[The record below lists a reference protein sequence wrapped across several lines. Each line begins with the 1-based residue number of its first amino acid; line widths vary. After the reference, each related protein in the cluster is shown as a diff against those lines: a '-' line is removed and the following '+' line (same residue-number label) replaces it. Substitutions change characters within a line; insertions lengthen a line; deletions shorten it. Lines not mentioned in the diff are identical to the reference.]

1 MLKSVFPEIMGRRP
15 VGIVKT
21 EAHTKDGA
29 LPLTIFYPAEEGAER
44 EQAEYAFSEA
54 LFGLPLWEERTRF
67 LKEVPAAEG
76 KFPIVFY
83 NHGYASYEM
92 SNSILC
98 GDIAACGF
106 IVVSIGHPGE
116 ATAVKLMDGT
126 VIPMDE
132 EFQKET
138 YDVVKEEKLQA
149 IIAEMIRTPF
159 EEEKD
164 MYFIEK
170 GKIFCNIHEK
180 NERMKIWVKQIQTAA
195 DLIIEYVK
203 EKESPIR
210 GKAELS
216 CGFGLT
222 GHSFG
227 GAAAIEAC
235 REDARFTCGVDVDG
249 CELDEHYGE
258 DIGKPFM
265 CIGNEITAK
274 FLRGIHLKNTSD
286 TYQVIL
292 DDVEHMGFTDVIF
305 FPEAAAAMKIPLGKS
320 KAEAVRKA
328 VSGYHIWFFEKYLK
342 KIASEKPGKQPG
354 VRLIENRRNW
364 GK

>member
-1 MLKSVFPEIMGRRP
+1 MLKSVFPEIMGGRQ

-21 EAHTKDGA
+21 EVRTNGST
-29 LPLTIFYPAEEGAER
+29 LPLTIFYPAEEGTEG
-44 EQAEYAFSEA
+44 EQAEYAFPEA

-67 LKEVPAAEG
+67 LKEAAAAEG

-98 GDIAACGF
+98 GDMAASGI
-106 IVVSIGHPGE
+106 IVVSIGHPRE
-116 ATAVKLMDGT
+116 ASAVKLMDGT

-138 YDVVKEEKLQA
+138 YDAVKEKKLQA
-149 IIAEMIRTPF
+149 IIAEIIRTPF
-159 EEEKD
+159 EEKND

-170 GKIFCNIHEK
+170 GKIFCNIHDK
-180 NERMKIWVKQIQTAA
+180 NERMKIWVKHIQAAA
-195 DLIIEYVK
+195 DFMTGYVK
-203 EKESPIR
+203 EKESPVW

-216 CGFGLT
+216 CGFGIT

-235 REDARFTCGVDVDG
+235 RKDARFSCGVDIDG

-265 CIGNEITAK
+265 CIGNELTAK
-274 FLRGIHLKNTSD
+274 LLRGIYLKNTSD
-286 TYQVIL
+286 TYQLIL
-292 DDVEHMGFTDVIF
+292 DDVEHMGFTDVLF
-305 FPEAAAAMKIPLGKS
+305 FPEAAAAMQIPIGKG
-320 KAEAVRKA
+320 KAEEVRKA
-328 VSGYHIWFFEKYLK
+328 VSAYHIWFFEKYLK
-342 KIASEKPGKQPG
+342 KTVSEKPGKQAG
-354 VRLIENRRNW
+354 VRVTER
-364 GK
+364 K